1 MSSGPFS
8 SSRISEVGSG
18 SGTMRRAQ
26 VRGARLHR
34 RADVSA
40 SIAMQFDI
48 TTLETKLICK
58 NMANS

>member
-34 RADVSA
+34 RADVGA
-40 SIAMQFDI
+40 SIAVQIGLNLFYHYR
-48 TTLETKLICK
+48 
-58 NMANS
+58 NSIM